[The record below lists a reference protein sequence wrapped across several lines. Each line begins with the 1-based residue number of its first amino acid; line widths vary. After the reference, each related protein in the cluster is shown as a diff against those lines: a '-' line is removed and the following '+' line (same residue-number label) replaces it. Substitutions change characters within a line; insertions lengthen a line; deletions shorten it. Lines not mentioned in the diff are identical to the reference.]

1 MYITNNGKA
10 TIEIKATGN
19 FLEEI
24 KKELE
29 GRGINKVEIGMDC
42 YECIFFIK
50 KRMRKI
56 PYWNMKHAVTII
68 FLV

>member
-42 YECIFFIK
+42 YECIF
-50 KRMRKI
+50 
-56 PYWNMKHAVTII
+56 
-68 FLV
+68 L